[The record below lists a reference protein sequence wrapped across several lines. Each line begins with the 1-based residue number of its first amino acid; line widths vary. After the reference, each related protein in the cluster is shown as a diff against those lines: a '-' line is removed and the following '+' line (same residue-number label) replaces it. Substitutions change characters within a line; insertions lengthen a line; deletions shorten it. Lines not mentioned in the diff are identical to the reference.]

1 MRNIRNRPF
10 FNCRCC
16 NLESDEPRVMNNLA
30 ITPSMAKE
38 MTDRGIAISAQQLPV
53 VENTGDYVIDP
64 VMKREMDMNTAW
76 ELSHVTRRKIINGF
90 KNDKKVYG

>member
-1 MRNIRNRPF
+1 MRKIRNRPF
-10 FNCRCC
+10 LNCRCC

-64 VMKREMDMNTAW
+64 VMKRDMDMNTAW
-76 ELSHVTRRKIINGF
+76 ELSHVTRRKIVNGF
-90 KNDKKVYG
+90 KNDKKIYG